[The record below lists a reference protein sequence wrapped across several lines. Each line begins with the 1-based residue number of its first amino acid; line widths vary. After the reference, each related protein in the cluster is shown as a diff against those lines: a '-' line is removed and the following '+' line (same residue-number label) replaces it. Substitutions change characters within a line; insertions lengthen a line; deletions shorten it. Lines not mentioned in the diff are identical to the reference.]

1 MLWPAAA
8 CARARGALALAT
20 HLASETL
27 REARRSRGAQLV
39 GCASIFLVVLVASTM
54 QTVLDKAPLIFLREA
69 EAGAG
74 QRDVVLRAASAA
86 GAPRADAYAALNYTR
101 LVEALAAAGPRA
113 ADFALTAPRVVIG
126 DASLFRADACT
137 PPPGGGG
144 GDDNGGSSSSGDGNG
159 NGSAGS
165 SAWMYRSPSGL
176 ACGWSLRG
184 GYVSSCLR
192 RLCPRSA
199 TASGV
204 RLVLIDSAREAAM
217 GLGRRPQP
225 AWEPG
230 AVPRGR
236 LVLQE
241 QAARDAGGVQAGDLV
256 YLAFRSGP
264 LLRRA
269 LAPQPQGTHA
279 DASGW
284 EQRAS
289 VFAEAAAPFVVHA
302 VVRDF
307 PGKFGAGEM
316 RGVAVGELEP
326 FLRHVAPFLHPALGD
341 AFRDAAAPSRL
352 FCFASEVSVNLP
364 PAMRSRA
371 YGTANFEQVRAAV
384 ADFAS
389 ALLYVASFPEL
400 DAQLSLLPALG
411 LRRFAT
417 ITLGILLNVL
427 LTLLCV
433 LSAVLVYSLLLIN
446 VHSRVFELAVRR
458 MLGAGRP
465 TVVALLLLQ
474 AASYA
479 LPALA
484 AGLAVAQAA
493 TAAVLASF
501 EELSGIAVGVALTPT
516 AVWTAVAL
524 ATLVPAVASV
534 GPIRSALG
542 PTVREALDARPK
554 AALTAVSVERADDS
568 AVPWPVFVLGLG
580 LFAAGGSVY
589 YALPLSLLSAN
600 LGMLAAVF
608 FGLLLGMLAGL
619 VLLALNLELLAERAV
634 AALFLS
640 WWERP
645 ELLRLAL
652 GNLVAHRL
660 RNRKTFAMFSLAVS
674 FVVLVTVAAEQ
685 QLRTAAYAQQQ
696 RNGAPVVVRAPLEPD
711 GVSTRGF
718 DPAVAAA
725 VEAVVASF
733 SLEGAPGAA
742 AGVPRRAD
750 AFVGASAWASVRLD
764 DALAQTLDA
773 VGSVDGTAAAA
784 APAQAQGRLY
794 AKTAFL
800 VNVGRTLAW
809 TIYPQAVSPAL
820 FASVAADAPATS
832 GGATFSAYNVF
843 SEADVAPAEESALPL
858 SEQLYTARGSQ
869 GAVVSSMLRIE
880 LALRRGAEAVLQT
893 TAQRDSADAAA
904 ALAAASSDQ
913 PSSRLESFA
922 RSVQRVVGMMDHA
935 SFFRF
940 SRSPVW
946 EVGGCLVSL
955 PSYARLLDAHATLAG
970 AQRVDA
976 ALVRAVWRRQLNE
989 TPSATDSPSAA
1000 ALALLLSSIDG
1011 AAVRPLLA
1019 GLGAEDVR
1027 MAALFIGGFDAA
1039 AVAPAQL
1046 DALVAEL
1053 RAAVA
1058 RSVEARL
1065 GLDPGDDAGGYE
1077 VYDARD
1083 GTEDEAATVALLNLV
1098 FGSLT
1103 AVAIALCSF
1112 SLVASMGANIAEQ
1125 RREIGVLLALGL
1137 SARALERV
1145 YMHEA
1150 FVLVV
1155 AACSSG
1161 VAIGCFIAW
1170 TFGLQ
1175 QR

>member
-1 MLWPAAA
+1 MLRPAAA

-20 HLASETL
+20 HLASETS

-54 QTVLDKAPLIFLREA
+54 QTVLEKAPLIFLREA

-101 LVEALAAAGPRA
+101 LAAALAAAGPRA

-126 DASLFRADACT
+126 DASLFRADACA
-137 PPPGGGG
+137 PPPAIGPGASVAGG
-144 GDDNGGSSSSGDGNG
+144 SSSGDGNG

-165 SAWMYRSPSGL
+165 NAWMYRSPSGL
-176 ACGWSLRG
+176 ACGWSLHG
-184 GYVSSCLR
+184 GFVSSCLR

-230 AVPRGR
+230 AVPLGR

-307 PGKFGAGEM
+307 PGKFGGGEM

-341 AFRDAAAPSRL
+341 AFRDAAMPSRL
-352 FCFASEVSVNLP
+352 FGFAGEVSVNLP
-364 PAMRSRA
+364 PEMRARA

-427 LTLLCV
+427 LTLLFV

-493 TAAVLASF
+493 TAAALASF
-501 EELSGIAVGVALTPT
+501 EQLSGIPVGVALTPT

-589 YALPLSLLSAN
+589 YLLPLSLLSAN

-660 RNRKTFAMFSLAVS
+660 RNRKTFAMYSLAVS

-733 SLEGAPGAA
+733 SLKGAPGAA

-784 APAQAQGRLY
+784 APARAQGRLY

-820 FASVAADAPATS
+820 FASAAADADAPS
-832 GGATFSAYNVF
+832 ATFSAYNVF

-904 ALAAASSDQ
+904 ALAAAASDQ

-940 SRSPVW
+940 SRAPVW

-976 ALVRAVWRRQLNE
+976 ALVRVVWRRQLNE
-989 TPSATDSPSAA
+989 TPSVTDSPSAA

-1039 AVAPAQL
+1039 AVAPALL

-1065 GLDPGDDAGGYE
+1065 GFDPGDDAGGYE

-1083 GTEDEAATVALLNLV
+1083 GTEDEAATAALLNLV
-1098 FGSLT
+1098 FGGLT

-1161 VAIGCFIAW
+1161 MAIGCFVAW
-1170 TFGLQ
+1170 TMGLQ